1 MRKFVSLEARGHRV
15 TTAARE
21 SSAGPGPAPVRYL
34 HGCRLHDLGPARECS
49 PDQLLPCGFTHTAK
63 VARVFTGHVHLCR
76 FSLFLERDSRT
87 GHRDHGPMIWVG

>member
-63 VARVFTGHVHLCR
+63 VARVFTVMCICAGSVC
-76 FSLFLERDSRT
+76 SLSGILVQDIETTDR
-87 GHRDHGPMIWVG
+87 